1 MAAASASTVAESRQR
16 HVQSA
21 GTSVAAST
29 SGHWNPLENGW
40 KKLNTNRVWSS
51 IDGNTRVAE
60 YCVTIMGI
68 EYVASRSLLEDA
80 QWEGRALGYCHSADA
95 LRLLQHRS
103 TKSGSFAILNHL
115 NQLCGKDWTIAFS
128 KVDRHNNE
136 VADRLAKLASVA
148 TFDVVTFDEPPSE
161 VIPELNL
168 VL

>member
-1 MAAASASTVAESRQR
+1 MGFDNYTQLMDGSSVGFHGGGIPTAAC
-16 HVQSA
+16 
-21 GTSVAAST
+21 SV
-29 SGHWNPLENGW
+29 G
-40 KKLNTNRVWSS
+40 
-51 IDGNTRVAE
+51 
-60 YCVTIMGI
+60 C
-68 EYVASRSLLEDA
+68 
-80 QWEGRALGYCHSADA
+80 ADA

>member
-29 SGHWNPLENGW
+29 SGHWNPLENG
-40 KKLNTNRVWSS
+40 
-51 IDGNTRVAE
+51 
-60 YCVTIMGI
+60 
-68 EYVASRSLLEDA
+68 
-80 QWEGRALGYCHSADA
+80 ADA